1 MRLYKIVSNPFATL
15 FKIEMMKMLKLIFT
29 KEKWIKSKYIKVAG
43 DELHG
48 KLKWPQKLAN
58 LFS

>member
-1 MRLYKIVSNPFATL
+1 
-15 FKIEMMKMLKLIFT
+15 MMKMLKLIFT